1 VPARSTVAAVC
12 LWILSCTSLH
22 AQTTVAELNEAGWKM
37 LDQRDGARASKLFSD
52 ALALRPDEPVLLY
65 GASVAA
71 HLQGRASD
79 ARRHVRRA
87 LEVNPHFTPASLLL
101 GELAYRDGDLTLA
114 IETYASALAF
124 SPGNRDL
131 STRLQQWR
139 QEADVHS
146 SFVERRQDRFRVM
159 FEGHVEQQL
168 ATRATTVLTDAFW
181 RIGGVLGAYPS
192 DVVGVTL
199 YTAKQFRDIT
209 RAPEWSGGIYD
220 GRIRVPAAGAAQKP
234 ELFERVL
241 AHELTHAMIVSIAP
255 RGVPTWL
262 HEGLAQHFEGAD
274 PEAARRRLR
283 AHGQRLPLERLEG
296 SFMRL
301 SPPAAQVAYDESLV
315 AVSLIL
321 HRSGFTWTQLLNAL
335 AGADRADDVLR
346 GFGFGYADLDAALR

>member
-1 VPARSTVAAVC
+1 M
-12 LWILSCTSLH
+12 
-22 AQTTVAELNEAGWKM
+22 TVAELNEAGWKM

-87 LEVNPHFTPASLLL
+87 LEVNPRFTPASLLL
-101 GELAYRDGDLTLA
+101 GELAYRDGDLNLA
-114 IETYASALAF
+114 IKTYASALAL
-124 SPGNRDL
+124 SPGNQDL

-262 HEGLAQHFEGAD
+262 HEGLAQHFGAD
-274 PEAARRRLR
+274 PEAARRRLM
-283 AHGQRLPLERLEG
+283 AHGQRVPLEQLEG

-301 SPPAAQVAYDESLV
+301 SPPAAEVAYDESLV

-321 HRSGFTWTQLLNAL
+321 QRSGFTWTQLLNAL

-346 GFGFGYADLDAALR
+346 GFGFGYAHLDAALAR